1 MIDTL
6 IMSQVD
12 PFQLILLGKIPDIST
27 NFAEHMASKRD
38 RDGLETPDYLY
49 IPCREVLG
57 NFKKIN
63 IKDINKQIY
72 KKYF

>member
-1 MIDTL
+1 
-6 IMSQVD
+6 
-12 PFQLILLGKIPDIST
+12 
-27 NFAEHMASKRD
+27 MASKRD
-38 RDGLETPDYLY
+38 RDGLETSDYLH

-57 NFKKIN
+57 DFKKIN

>member
-1 MIDTL
+1 
-6 IMSQVD
+6 
-12 PFQLILLGKIPDIST
+12 
-27 NFAEHMASKRD
+27 MASKRD

-63 IKDINKQIY
+63 IKDINKQTC

>member
-1 MIDTL
+1 
-6 IMSQVD
+6 
-12 PFQLILLGKIPDIST
+12 
-27 NFAEHMASKRD
+27 MASKRD

-57 NFKKIN
+57 NLKKIN

-72 KKYF
+72 KNYF